1 MPVKPPGRWRW
12 PRNDYGKEAYNRRF
26 GGASRIDPE
35 EGEFHVHF
43 DGNAITDGFRR
54 AVAVVLPTHPQEG
67 CLRTP
72 RRRDF
77 RSALNTTSCCS
88 GIGLHRSDPAH
99 PPGDARRESGRRG
112 RSPSKPAGR
121 GDTVICASVLP
132 KRQLRQKARPQRS
145 LAKRAAALRS
155 RRWSLIEPTLKN
167 TLAQGD
173 SSGST
178 SKGSPVRR
186 KGTIFPCWR
195 CWTPCGRSRQT
206 ASGG

>member
-1 MPVKPPGRWRW
+1 MAHRASIQRKANFTSTSMVTQLPTGF
-12 PRNDYGKEAYNRRF
+12 GERRPLCC
-26 GGASRIDPE
+26 RRTHE
-35 EGEFHVHF
+35 R
-43 DGNAITDGFRR
+43 DGFEFP
-54 AVAVVLPTHPQEG
+54 AVVI
-67 CLRTP
+67 
-72 RRRDF
+72 
-77 RSALNTTSCCS
+77 SAQHSTRPAAAVESD
-88 GIGLHRSDPAH
+88 LHRSDPAH

-132 KRQLRQKARPQRS
+132 KRQLRPKARPQRS